1 MRTVS
6 GRNVFLNWM
15 QMSEYH
21 PSIQAAD
28 SLRRMSIAIIALH
41 AIVTAVHG
49 AAHSTLNILMNGWQ
63 NAYIFVVIV
72 LLPLVA
78 GFLIWKR
85 KRLGYLILLF
95 SMLAALV
102 FGGYY
107 HFVLAGA
114 DNVSTVGYHAMT
126 SWAQVFQVSAVLLAL
141 VESAG
146 VVAGVAGLR
155 AVKSEK

>member
-1 MRTVS
+1 
-6 GRNVFLNWM
+6 
-15 QMSEYH
+15 MSE
-21 PSIQAAD
+21 PGIVRGCWFNKMALRQTSRD
-28 SLRRMSIAIIALH
+28 SLRRVSVAIIALH
-41 AIVTAVHG
+41 AVVTAAHG
-49 AAHSTLNILMNGWQ
+49 AAHSTLKILMKGWQ
-63 NAYIFVVIV
+63 NAYIFIVIV

-85 KRLGYLILLF
+85 ARFGYLILFL
-95 SMLAALV
+95 SMLGALV

-114 DNVSTVGYHAMT
+114 DNVGTGGHHAMT

-141 VESAG
+141 VELGG

>member
-1 MRTVS
+1 MI
-6 GRNVFLNWM
+6 G
-15 QMSEYH
+15 
-21 PSIQAAD
+21 D
-28 SLRRMSIAIIALH
+28 SLRKMSIAIIALH
-41 AIVTAVHG
+41 SVVTGAHG
-49 AAHSTLNILMNGWQ
+49 AAHSTLKILMSGWQ
-63 NAYIFVVIV
+63 NTYIFIVIV

-85 KRLGYLILLF
+85 ARVGYLILFL
-95 SMLAALV
+95 SMLGALV

-114 DNVSTVGYHAMT
+114 DNVATVGHHAMT

-141 VESAG
+141 VEFAG
-146 VVAGVAGLR
+146 VVAGGVGLR